1 KDLDKEKKKLD
12 KVLEDENNLFKNA
25 LSKSNFKEQTEAL
38 KKAYN
43 QQETDFAEHHQ
54 KLLTEYEKYNEEE
67 EVMQKRAINRLTN
80 SDISKTYA
88 KQSEQKKSKMN
99 ELVANMNWHDYS

>member
-1 KDLDKEKKKLD
+1 
-12 KVLEDENNLFKNA
+12 
-25 LSKSNFKEQTEAL
+25 
-38 KKAYN
+38 
-43 QQETDFAEHHQ
+43 TDFAEHHQ
-54 KLLTEYEKYNEEE
+54 NLLTEYEKYNEEE

-99 ELVANMNWHDYS
+99 ELVANMNWHDYSVGQQNSIISAFDKISQSIPVEKLDQWNKKITDANTNYQASGD